1 MHFHNAL
8 PALMVAHEGHLLS
21 PEKRQL
27 LACPQSPN
35 GHVLTKMGGRL
46 LYAIDARSSLRQ
58 ISAIGKCRTLALGL
72 LHCARTQRPI
82 STKCGEAPVAPN
94 IGVSIVKR

>member
-1 MHFHNAL
+1 MHFHSAL
-8 PALMVAHEGHLLS
+8 RALMMEHGDHLLS

-35 GHVLTKMGGRL
+35 GHVLTKMGGWL
-46 LYAIDARSSLRQ
+46 LYAIDVRSSLRQ
-58 ISAIGKCRTLALGL
+58 ISALGKCRALALGL

-82 STKCGEAPVAPN
+82 STKCG
-94 IGVSIVKR
+94 